1 MRLTWLVAGVLLA
14 AVLLMATSADAAR
27 SRARFSY
34 RSRARFSYRSRAR
47 FSYRSRTRF
56 RYSRS
61 RRYSRYSYIGPI
73 YSRRLSPSLMGPVY
87 FGYASR
93 YPMYFNYR
101 RGSSAHGFGEV
112 CTNHLALSN
121 GSYAG
126 TFHCP
131 FLPDEPRSWT
141 KCCGFDGEGFCCD
154 PDYNDSWKLAVGL
167 GAAAILAIIGGV
179 LLALGLL
186 IALLVYCCCCSKKR
200 GGSGGA
206 GASAAAAGS
215 SKEPVG
221 VTNPVKPPYPTM
233 EYGTATAISAPVL
246 GSELAG
252 GEERVGERP
261 EKTAELVWTCR

>member
-1 MRLTWLVAGVLLA
+1 
-14 AVLLMATSADAAR
+14 
-27 SRARFSY
+27 
-34 RSRARFSYRSRAR
+34 
-47 FSYRSRTRF
+47 
-56 RYSRS
+56 
-61 RRYSRYSYIGPI
+61 
-73 YSRRLSPSLMGPVY
+73 MGPVY

-154 PDYNDSWKLAVGL
+154 PDYNDWQLAS
-167 GAAAILAIIGGV
+167 ARAAILAIIGGV
-179 LLALGLL
+179 LLTLGLL

-215 SKEPVG
+215 SNEPVG

-233 EYGTATAISAPVL
+233 EYGTVQPPPGSPAAGSAPYPPPQPPPY
-246 GSELAG
+246 
-252 GEERVGERP
+252 RP
-261 EKTAELVWTCR
+261 RTRLRASRRRGADRRAARESTAELVWICR